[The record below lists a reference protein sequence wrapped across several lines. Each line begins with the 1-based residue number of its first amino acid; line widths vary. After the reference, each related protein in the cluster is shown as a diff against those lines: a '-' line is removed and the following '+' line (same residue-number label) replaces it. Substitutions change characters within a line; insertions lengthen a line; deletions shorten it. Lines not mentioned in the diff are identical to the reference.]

1 MKKISTILLVA
12 ALACLVLVGC
22 GNMSLGL
29 GEYTFEHVH
38 FSDEIESHC
47 ATVDKWYDNSNGI
60 EVNTDEYGSI
70 YLSEGTYSLF
80 ENGDKCP
87 FCDDAE

>member
-1 MKKISTILLVA
+1 MKKF
-12 ALACLVLVGC
+12 ALALVLVLTLALVGC

-29 GEYTFEHVH
+29 GEYTFTHIH
-38 FSDEIESHC
+38 FSDELEAHC

-70 YLSEGTYSLF
+70 YLSEGTYFLF
-80 ENGDKCP
+80 EDESDCP
-87 FCDDAE
+87 FCGDVD